1 MGAPLT
7 PEAIRSRLPDGWTYE
22 NEQVVRTY
30 DFDSYLDGVE
40 FATEVARLADEA
52 FHHPRIVIEF
62 RTVTVAFTSHEAGGV
77 TEQDLE
83 LAEQV
88 DALEGAGNA
97 KHLFDH

>member
-1 MGAPLT
+1 MAEPLT
-7 PEAIRSRLPDGWTYE
+7 PETIRNRLPEGWAYE
-22 NEQVVRTY
+22 DEQVIGTY
-30 DFDSYLDGVE
+30 DFDSYLAGVD
-40 FATEVARLADEA
+40 FATAVAELADDA

-88 DALEGAGNA
+88 EQL
-97 KHLFDH
+97 